1 MSYERDLA
9 FNLRI
14 RGLPEDE
21 IAETLDEVR
30 AHAAANGSPAEDE
43 FGSPQEYAKQF
54 PKQKTRSRGYAIA
67 MVGAVLAITYAAVAM
82 LLLPFLRIDVR
93 DLVGP
98 IRLLPALVLLLGG
111 VVSGFLTDYFRPPS
125 RRSAAGAGW

>member
-14 RGLPEDE
+14 RGLAEDA

-30 AHAAANGSPAEDE
+30 AHAAAAGSPAEDE
-43 FGSPQEYAKQF
+43 FGSAQEYAKQF
-54 PKQKTRSRGYAIA
+54 PKRKARSRGYAVVI
-67 MVGAVLAITYAAVAM
+67 VGLVLAIIYAAVAM

-98 IRLLPALVLLLGG
+98 IRLWPALVLILSA
-111 VVSGFLTDYFRPPS
+111 VVGGFLTDYFRPLPG
-125 RRSAAGAGW
+125 SAKPA

>member
-54 PKQKTRSRGYAIA
+54 PSRKRAH
-67 MVGAVLAITYAAVAM
+67 AA
-82 LLLPFLRIDVR
+82 
-93 DLVGP
+93 
-98 IRLLPALVLLLGG
+98 
-111 VVSGFLTDYFRPPS
+111 TPS
-125 RRSAAGAGW
+125 RWSERCWRSPMRQSRCFFCRSCAIRCP